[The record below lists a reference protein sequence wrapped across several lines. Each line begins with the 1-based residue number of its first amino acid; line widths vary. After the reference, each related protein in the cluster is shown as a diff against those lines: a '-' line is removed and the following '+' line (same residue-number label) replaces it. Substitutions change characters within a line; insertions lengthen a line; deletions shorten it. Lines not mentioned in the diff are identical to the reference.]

1 MLENVYKV
9 DGKYPDPYQIRQ
21 ELDRLQTDPGSEKTY
36 KRALSE
42 LSDSGLSSHPLL
54 SRHSVES

>member
-21 ELDRLQTDPGSEKTY
+21 ELDRLEDEPGPKITY

-42 LSDSGLSSHPLL
+42 LSDSGLSRHPLL

>member
-21 ELDRLQTDPGSEKTY
+21 ELDRLEVEPGPKITY
-36 KRALSE
+36 NQALSE

-54 SRHSVES
+54 FHHSVES